1 MGSPEP
7 TPQAVE
13 GLASPGSHPA
23 PAVAFV
29 GLLGGRGCGYPF
41 SSKHPRGVLPLQQM
55 FDQPPP
61 PSAERGASGFPRAD
75 RSVRI
80 GAVQY
85 LNTRPLVHGL
95 AGAGVAVHY
104 DLPSRLA
111 DRLAAGELD
120 VALIPSIELFRGDRY
135 RIVSDA
141 CIGCRGPVMS
151 VKLLFRTA
159 PDRVTTLATDEGSRT
174 SAALARIL
182 LAERHGVHPA
192 TEMLP
197 IGAGPGDTRADA
209 VLVIGDRALRSI
221 SGSFQL
227 VWDLGDEWC
236 RWTGL
241 PFVFAVWAARAGVDT
256 TAIEPLLAAAR
267 DAGRANL
274 AAIAAVE
281 AAGHGLTVPQC
292 LGYLRDNLHFH
303 LGLRERQ
310 ALDLFREHAARLGL
324 APGGQADRG
333 HSFTATP
340 RRSSHS

>member
-1 MGSPEP
+1 M
-7 TPQAVE
+7 
-13 GLASPGSHPA
+13 L
-23 PAVAFV
+23 
-29 GLLGGRGCGYPF
+29 
-41 SSKHPRGVLPLQQM
+41 
-55 FDQPPP
+55 DQPSPP
-61 PSAERGASGFPRAD
+61 PADRGASGPVRAD
-75 RSVRI
+75 RALRI

-111 DRLAAGELD
+111 DRLAAGDLD

-135 RIVSDA
+135 RVVSDA

-174 SAALARIL
+174 SATLARIL

-192 TEMLP
+192 TDILP

-209 VLVIGDRALRSI
+209 VLVIGDRALGSI
-221 SGSFQL
+221 RGSFQL

-267 DAGRANL
+267 DSGRANL

-292 LGYLRDNLHFH
+292 LAYLRDNLHYH
-303 LGLRERQ
+303 LGLRERH
-310 ALDLFREHAARLGL
+310 ALELFREHAARLGL
-324 APGGQADRG
+324 APGGRATRDQQP
-333 HSFTATP
+333 FTVTP
-340 RRSSHS
+340 HRSSHS